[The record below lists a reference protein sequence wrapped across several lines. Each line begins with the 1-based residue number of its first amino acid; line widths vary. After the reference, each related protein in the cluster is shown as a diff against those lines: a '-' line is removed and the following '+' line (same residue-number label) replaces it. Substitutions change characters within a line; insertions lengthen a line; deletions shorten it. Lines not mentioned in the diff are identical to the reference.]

1 MTIRRKSS
9 RSSAAAEEKRTIF
22 VPLAAWL
29 LLLLFTALLLA
40 LSLKGLAASGHFPYE
55 HCSAVLRRGLGRL
68 LLFGSIAT
76 ALICLLVG
84 ITVAWRYL
92 PWYAAVIGGGG
103 AILIA
108 PLALQPLPDRFVDGA
123 GALIVF
129 GGASLVLTAAM
140 TCIVVAGS
148 GQ

>member
-1 MTIRRKSS
+1 
-9 RSSAAAEEKRTIF
+9 

-40 LSLKGLAASGHFPYE
+40 LSCKDWRPAAISLMSTARRCCAGAGT
-55 HCSAVLRRGLGRL
+55 SAALWLDCDR
-68 LLFGSIAT
+68 
-76 ALICLLVG
+76 LICLLVG

-103 AILIA
+103 AILVA

-129 GGASLVLTAAM
+129 GGASL
-140 TCIVVAGS
+140 I
-148 GQ
+148 